1 MEVVYLSPDELIPY
15 SGNAKNHPPEQVEH
29 IANSIK
35 AFGFKQPIVV
45 DRDRVVIIGHG
56 RLLAAKEL
64 MLDKVPV
71 VFADDLTDEQVKA
84 LRLADNKTNESPWD
98 FGKLEEELAGLSI
111 VGLDMVQFGFE
122 NFDEA
127 VLDDLFA
134 PAEEK
139 EKEPK
144 KVQCPHCGEWFTP

>member
-1 MEVVYLSPDELIPY
+1 
-15 SGNAKNHPPEQVEH
+15 
-29 IANSIK
+29 
-35 AFGFKQPIVV
+35 
-45 DRDRVVIIGHG
+45 
-56 RLLAAKEL
+56 
-64 MLDKVPV
+64 MLDQVPV
-71 VFADDLTDEQVKA
+71 VYADQLSEDDVKA

-127 VLDDLFA
+127 VLDDLFE

-144 KVQCPHCGEWFTP
+144 KVQCPHCGKWFTP

>member
-1 MEVVYLSPDELIPY
+1 MS
-15 SGNAKNHPPEQVEH
+15 
-29 IANSIK
+29 
-35 AFGFKQPIVV
+35 
-45 DRDRVVIIGHG
+45 
-56 RLLAAKEL
+56 
-64 MLDKVPV
+64 
-71 VFADDLTDEQVKA
+71 
-84 LRLADNKTNESPWD
+84 
-98 FGKLEEELAGLSI
+98 AGLSI
-111 VGLDMVQFGFE
+111 VGLDMVQFGFD